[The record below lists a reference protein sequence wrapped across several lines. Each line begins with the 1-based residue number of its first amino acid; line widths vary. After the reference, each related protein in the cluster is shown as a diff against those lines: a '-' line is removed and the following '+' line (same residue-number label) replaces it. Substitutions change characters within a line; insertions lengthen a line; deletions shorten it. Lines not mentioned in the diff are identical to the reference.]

1 MNINQRGVKKMDKV
15 DKILAFDLT
24 GPMAHFRKYFTN
36 SSSLSYDF
44 PPRTTVIGIVAGI
57 LGLER
62 DSYYEDF
69 GMDKCYI
76 AVRICEPTR
85 SIQRTVNYISVK
97 NVNELNGSAGHTQI
111 PLEIILPK
119 DLNKDRLCYRVYFWH
134 ENAEIM
140 AELYTRLINRNFVYP
155 VSLGLSEFLGNI
167 EKVYVFKDFEA
178 KKSQDYVNIST
189 VCNLSLIED
198 RGLDVSVE
206 DELRQYI
213 KEIAPISFTANR
225 EDMLPREYVYE
236 KNGKDI
242 RAKLKGYYFCIRE
255 NGACENIV
263 FMEEQ

>member
-1 MNINQRGVKKMDKV
+1 MDKV

-69 GMDKCYI
+69 GSEKCRI
-76 AVRICEPTR
+76 AVKIKEATR

-97 NVNELNGSAGHTQI
+97 NANELNGCAGHTQI

-119 DLNKDRLCYRVYFWH
+119 DLDEDKLCYRIYFWH
-134 ENAEIM
+134 ENEDIM
-140 AELYTRLINRNFVYP
+140 KGLYDRLVNKAFVYP

-167 EKVYVFKDFEA
+167 ENVYECNVVEIKKPLDF
-178 KKSQDYVNIST
+178 VNIST
-189 VCNLSLIED
+189 VCNLNNIEH
-198 RGLDVSVE
+198 RGLDVSTGEVT
-206 DELRQYI
+206 RQYI
-213 KEIAPISFTANR
+213 KEIAPVYFTADR
-225 EDMLPREYVYE
+225 EDMLPGEFVYE
-236 KNGKDI
+236 RNGKDI
-242 RAKLKGYYFCIRE
+242 RAKLKSHYFSVQDIE
-255 NGACENIV
+255 VTENIV
-263 FMEEQ
+263 FMEDK